1 MVPPVAVHGGLMAK
15 INLTPEEKAG
25 LIEAINKGTEP
36 KPDLLPKLFPGTA
49 EKFDVQALD
58 RAKIPTLE
66 YAGKRS
72 RAAILAEAGAGIG
85 AAPLQTVRCFGE
97 AKNGEWK
104 NMIVQG
110 DNGGLV
116 KRTLAER

>member
-1 MVPPVAVHGGLMAK
+1 MAK

-58 RAKIPTLE
+58 RAKIPTLPVMTFVDNDPF
-66 YAGKRS
+66 
-72 RAAILAEAGAGIG
+72 
-85 AAPLQTVRCFGE
+85 PLRPF
-97 AKNGEWK
+97 
-104 NMIVQG
+104 
-110 DNGGLV
+110 
-116 KRTLAER
+116 